1 MKSLPRNCANLLT
14 LLGGILCSMNAAGQ
28 AVDADQFTNSL
39 GMEFVRIPP
48 GTFLRGQDEGG
59 DWDEAPAHQV
69 TISRPFHLAVTEVTN
84 AQYEAFDPEH
94 RAFRGKEGFAKD
106 DDEAVVFV
114 SWHNAVAFCAWLSE
128 KEGKPYRLPTEAE
141 WEYACRAGTNS
152 PYWTGDRLPEVHHKH
167 QEMFW
172 YPVPVGLHVGMAPPN
187 PWALY
192 DMHGNVEEWC
202 LDWYGPYDE
211 TPQTDPVG
219 YATGDFRVTRGGSH
233 STVVTY
239 LRSANRAGAL
249 PEDKHWLIGFR
260 VVLGALPET
269 APLPSPAPAL
279 WGRDV
284 QQTRH
289 RWTDGPDPDTPYF
302 EGPQRFVKIPP
313 GSTGP
318 LFSEHNHCP
327 ALCACPNG
335 DLLAIWYT
343 TVTEPGRELAIAA
356 SRLRNGASEWDD
368 ASPFWDA
375 PDRNDHASALYWDGR
390 DTLFHLNGIST
401 DATWGKMALLLRTS
415 TDNGATWSPAR
426 LVNPTHQLRNM
437 PIAGIFSTND
447 GRLILPC
454 DAVTIGEG
462 GSAIHLSSDGG
473 ATWVDPGSGQPQPV
487 FEAGRS
493 GAWIAG
499 IHAGVAELSDGRFLA
514 LGRGNNIDGRMPMSV
529 STDGGTTWTYQASPF
544 PPLSGGQRLVL
555 RRLQEGALLLVSF
568 TDPSSAKNPRGL
580 QFKRTDGQVVTG
592 HGMFAAVSYDDGVT
606 WPQQKLI
613 TPGKDAGTFDGGAWT
628 REFTLDATHA
638 EPKGYL
644 ASTQTPDGVI
654 HLISSGLYYRFN
666 LAWIEAPAGD

>member
-1 MKSLPRNCANLLT
+1 M
-14 LLGGILCSMNAAGQ
+14 
-28 AVDADQFTNSL
+28 
-39 GMEFVRIPP
+39 
-48 GTFLRGQDEGG
+48 
-59 DWDEAPAHQV
+59 
-69 TISRPFHLAVTEVTN
+69 
-84 AQYEAFDPEH
+84 
-94 RAFRGKEGFAKD
+94 
-106 DDEAVVFV
+106 
-114 SWHNAVAFCAWLSE
+114 
-128 KEGKPYRLPTEAE
+128 
-141 WEYACRAGTNS
+141 
-152 PYWTGDRLPEVHHKH
+152 
-167 QEMFW
+167 
-172 YPVPVGLHVGMAPPN
+172 
-187 PWALY
+187 
-192 DMHGNVEEWC
+192 
-202 LDWYGPYDE
+202 
-211 TPQTDPVG
+211 
-219 YATGDFRVTRGGSH
+219 
-233 STVVTY
+233 
-239 LRSANRAGAL
+239 
-249 PEDKHWLIGFR
+249 
-260 VVLGALPET
+260 
-269 APLPSPAPAL
+269 
-279 WGRDV
+279 
-284 QQTRH
+284 
-289 RWTDGPDPDTPYF
+289 
-302 EGPQRFVKIPP
+302 
-313 GSTGP
+313 
-318 LFSEHNHCP
+318 
-327 ALCACPNG
+327 
-335 DLLAIWYT
+335 
-343 TVTEPGRELAIAA
+343 TEPGRELAIAA

-514 LGRGNNIDGRMPMSV
+514 LGRGNNIDGRMPMSL

-555 RRLQEGALLLVSF
+555 RRLQEGTLLLVSF

-580 QFKRTDGQVVTG
+580 QFTRADGQVVTG